1 MAASRRGIPKS
12 SLRRSSTTQA
22 HEKGVAL
29 TATTFLRRAA
39 GVGAIAALASGLV
52 LFLAPPAKPDAAP
65 LLSLGPV
72 SVANGTAT
80 LSGTVTGAPAAGL
93 QLHANGQPLGLNADG
108 TFSGTVDLAGQ
119 SLLTVSAKNP
129 LSGETVTTQ
138 IPLNTNLVGPD
149 GLIQTTVLDALK
161 KAGISLAIPPGG
173 FVSVDGLPIKVD
185 GKVLDKDQLASLKV
199 NGVDVLDKLNSA
211 GAFSQSVPGSSR
223 EVSVSATDKQ
233 GVTQTTSFGV
243 VPTSSVISTAAGP
256 SVAAAG
262 AVGIT
267 IAKVRYITKTV
278 RAKKR
283 FRMIVTVKDRQNRLV
298 RGATV
303 RMRLA
308 ASPGK
313 RFVRG
318 KQQRMKR
325 SGKLGQVNFLMLVR
339 KPALGKRVAMIT
351 TAQTP
356 TAKAQKKTSVRLPKA
371 KAKKTKRARAGI

>member
-1 MAASRRGIPKS
+1 M
-12 SLRRSSTTQA
+12 
-22 HEKGVAL
+22 
-29 TATTFLRRAA
+29 TATTLLTRRRAA
-39 GVGAIAALASGLV
+39 GAGAMAALASGLV
-52 LFLAPPAKPDAAP
+52 LLLAPPAKPDAAP

-80 LSGTVTGAPAAGL
+80 LSGSVTGTPSAGYE
-93 QLHANGQPLGLNADG
+93 LHVNGQPLGVGADG

-119 SLLTVSAKNP
+119 SVLTVRARNP

-138 IPLNTNLVGPD
+138 IPLNSNLVGPD
-149 GLIQTTVLDALK
+149 GVIQTTVLDALR
-161 KAGISLAIPPGG
+161 KAGISLGIPPGG
-173 FVSVDGLPIKVD
+173 FVSVDGLPVKVQ
-185 GKVLDKDQLASLKV
+185 GGVLERDQLASLKV
-199 NGVDVLDKLNSA
+199 NGTDVLDKLNSA
-211 GAFSQSVPGSSR
+211 GAFTQTIPGSSR
-223 EVSVSATDKQ
+223 EVSVSATDRQ
-233 GVTQTTSFGV
+233 GVTQTTSFAV
-243 VPTSSVISTAAGP
+243 VPTSSVINTAAGP

-262 AVGIT
+262 AVGVK
-267 IAKVRYITKTV
+267 IAKIRYVTKTV
-278 RAKKR
+278 RSKKR

-303 RMRLA
+303 RMKLA

-313 RFVRG
+313 RFVKG

-325 SGKLGQVNFLMLVR
+325 SGKLGNVNFLVLVR

-371 KAKKTKRARAGI
+371 KAKKSKRARARS